1 MAIALLLPIKAHV
14 LPTISCFSPSTR
26 LRILPSIQQTKY
38 SLTHSTP
45 PPSSIARGLS
55 LSRSQA
61 AESGERK
68 ESRSES
74 PFCLSVMLSTHNDRF
89 IAPFK
94 RDSAAEER
102 AIEPDDSSSRSI
114 FGDSATASNSGCN
127 SRESIA
133 PVSDSLHPQRQT
145 QRTKLEHLGF
155 LITLSTHVFCLQILV
170 PPSPEY
176 VSPICDLH
184 TGRGR
189 D

>member
-1 MAIALLLPIKAHV
+1 
-14 LPTISCFSPSTR
+14 
-26 LRILPSIQQTKY
+26 
-38 SLTHSTP
+38 
-45 PPSSIARGLS
+45 
-55 LSRSQA
+55 
-61 AESGERK
+61 
-68 ESRSES
+68 
-74 PFCLSVMLSTHNDRF
+74 MLSTHNDRF

-189 D
+189 DRGGRVRSSNGRVVGHTTGKCVQKSFISPRFWSGSSLLKFLPQGKMRRLVGAR